1 MKGETN
7 MVSSDDKRNL
17 CRDSYTVARLIEQT
31 IFNQITPETTFE
43 QFAAAQD
50 SLKRLC
56 ERFEANLDLFHYPA
70 IRGTAHQCVRDV
82 YEEARARL
90 ENLAIMQPPPPSL
103 KPQQR
108 ITREGIVSDHE
119 GKIQTST
126 EETDVGTEDSPFADW
141 DGS

>member
-1 MKGETN
+1 
-7 MVSSDDKRNL
+7 MVSYDDKRNL

-31 IFNQITPETTFE
+31 IFAKITPETTFE

-70 IRGTAHQCVRDV
+70 IQGSHQCVRDV

-90 ENLAIMQPPPPSL
+90 ENLAIMQPPVPAASPPVPESQEPSL
-103 KPQQR
+103 EDVVKNFA
-108 ITREGIVSDHE
+108 TTDDLFLSDT
-119 GKIQTST
+119 GNGDRQ
-126 EETDVGTEDSPFADW
+126 D
-141 DGS
+141 